1 MKPAI
6 RSIRCAFWPV
16 LLFASGVCVSACSRD
31 SQNEESP
38 RRPLGSVTTQD
49 FVPSQESAPEPLPT
63 RWLGL
68 IGEYGP
74 DDDVWLALEDESILH
89 LRQGEVAY
97 ALEEA
102 SADEFLRRRP
112 DPDGAE
118 RVLFTRRGDGRAA
131 GFQLGEV
138 YFPRREVGTVGG
150 QTFRID
156 PVRDVEELRIEA
168 LAATPPV
175 EEGPFRESELVDLTL
190 LDPTIEL
197 DIRYAGTN
205 NFMNAVFYEDS
216 RAFLQRP
223 GADAVVRAHR
233 ALVRYG
239 YGLLIHDGYRPWYVT
254 KMFWDATP
262 THQREFVA
270 NPASGSRH
278 NRGAAVDLSLYDLA
292 TGEAIEMPSSYDE
305 FSHRSY
311 PDYPGGAARQ
321 RWHRDLLRQ
330 VMEAE
335 GFSVNPGEWW
345 HFDHENWGEY
355 GIQNEVFSEIASATE
370 AGTGGGAPL
379 TLPLFQVS
387 TF

>member
-1 MKPAI
+1 
-6 RSIRCAFWPV
+6 
-16 LLFASGVCVSACSRD
+16 
-31 SQNEESP
+31 
-38 RRPLGSVTTQD
+38 
-49 FVPSQESAPEPLPT
+49 
-63 RWLGL
+63 
-68 IGEYGP
+68 
-74 DDDVWLALEDESILH
+74 
-89 LRQGEVAY
+89 
-97 ALEEA
+97 
-102 SADEFLRRRP
+102 DEFLRRRP

-311 PDYPGGAARQ
+311 PDYPGGTARQ

-370 AGTGGGAPL
+370 AATGGGAPL

>member
-16 LLFASGVCVSACSRD
+16 LLVASGVCVSACSRD
-31 SQNEESP
+31 SQNEESA
-38 RRPLGSVTTQD
+38 RRPLGSVTAQD
-49 FVPSQESAPEPLPT
+49 FGPSQESAPEPLPT

-74 DDDVWLALEDESILH
+74 DDDVWLALEDESRLH

-112 DPDGAE
+112 DPDAAE

-131 GFQLGEV
+131 GFQLGEA

-292 TGEAIEMPSSYDE
+292 TGDAIEMPSSYDE

-311 PDYPGGAARQ
+311 PDYPGGTARQ

-345 HFDHENWGEY
+345 HFDHANWGEY
-355 GIQNEVFSEIASATE
+355 GIQNEVFSEIASASE
-370 AGTGGGAPL
+370 ATTGGGAA
-379 TLPLFQVS
+379 LP
-387 TF
+387 

>member
-16 LLFASGVCVSACSRD
+16 LLVASGVWVSACSRD
-31 SQNEESP
+31 SQNDSSA
-38 RRPLGSVTTQD
+38 RRQLRSVTSQD
-49 FVPSQESAPEPLPT
+49 FAPSQQSAPEPPPA

-74 DDDVWLALEDESILH
+74 DDDVWLALEDESRLH

-102 SADEFLRRRP
+102 SADEFLRRRS
-112 DPDGAE
+112 DLDGAE

-131 GFQLGEV
+131 GFQLGEA

-239 YGLLIHDGYRPWYVT
+239 YRLLIHDGYRPWYVT

-262 THQREFVA
+262 TDQREFVA
-270 NPASGSRH
+270 NPTSGSRH

-311 PDYPGGAARQ
+311 PDYRGGTTRQ

-345 HFDHENWGEY
+345 HFDYDNWGEY
-355 GIQNEVFSEIASATE
+355 GIQNEVFSEIASASE
-370 AGTGGGAPL
+370 AATGGGAA
-379 TLPLFQVS
+379 LP
-387 TF
+387 

>member
-6 RSIRCAFWPV
+6 RSIRCAFWPGLV
-16 LLFASGVCVSACSRD
+16 LASGLCISACSRD
-31 SQNEESP
+31 SQNEDNA
-38 RRPLGSVTTQD
+38 RRPLGSVTSQD
-49 FVPSQESAPEPLPT
+49 VSPSQESAPEPLPT
-63 RWLGL
+63 RWRGL

-131 GFQLGEV
+131 GFQLGEA

-233 ALVRYG
+233 ALVGYG

-278 NRGAAVDLSLYDLA
+278 NRGGAVDLSLYDLA
-292 TGEAIEMPSSYDE
+292 TREAIEMPSSYDE

-311 PDYPGGAARQ
+311 PDYPGGTARQ

-345 HFDHENWGEY
+345 HFDYENWGEY
-355 GIQNEVFSEIASATE
+355 GIQNEVFSEIGSASE
-370 AGTGGGAPL
+370 AATGGGAA
-379 TLPLFQVS
+379 LP
-387 TF
+387 